1 MIGLPM
7 SESTTTSSSKGGVM
21 RRKTRC
27 ATQKDYSRH
36 ACARGTT
43 SRTLYCPSPRARARG
58 ENRLFP
64 MTCGPGT
71 WPGEIYP
78 KEMGSTCPKQDSGN
92 QARTNRTQASRMNAW
107 LTPKTHSTPLEIS
120 AERGVWF
127 SSKADGMPMMG
138 WRF

>member
-1 MIGLPM
+1 MIAVAFNSPNDKSCSRLQENGK
-7 SESTTTSSSKGGVM
+7 EDEM
-21 RRKTRC
+21 RT
-27 ATQKDYSRH
+27 AKDYSRH

-92 QARTNRTQASRMNAW
+92 QARTNRTQASRTNAW
-107 LTPKTHSTPLEIS
+107 LTPMTHSTPLGIS
-120 AERGVWF
+120 AERGVLVF
-127 SSKADGMPMMG
+127 FKSRCYMIGC
-138 WRF
+138 R